1 MSVTQ
6 TVPTLSE
13 SNVPPRAISAPKSE
27 YSVSIGY
34 LRAFITLLVV
44 AHHAAIAYATFAP
57 PVAPSL
63 SAPPRWWQAFPIVD
77 PQKWNGASTIVG
89 FNDTFFMSLMFF
101 VSGLFAWKSLQR
113 KRVGGFL
120 RDRSLRLGI
129 PFLGAAAIVAPL
141 AYYPAYL
148 QIGNHGMA
156 GFVRQWLSL
165 RSWPA
170 GPAWFVWLLLAFD
183 FVVAT
188 LYFSK
193 PHRDGIG
200 GDVLARFSA
209 KPISFLGCLICLS
222 AAAYIPLAMKFNPL
236 SWTEFGPFA
245 FQTSRVLHYLVY
257 FLAGTLLGAYGLE
270 RGILAMSGK
279 LARCWWLWAIGAVVV
294 FLAASALFIMMVA
307 TGKAAA
313 TSWQVIG
320 DLAFTITCAT
330 TSLAFLAVFVRFAK
344 KPRGICDSLRDNAY
358 GIYLNHYAFV
368 TWLQYALIKSHLPA
382 VAKLTIVFSLA
393 VALSWITTAALR
405 RMPAVARV
413 I

>member
-1 MSVTQ
+1 MSATQ
-6 TVPTLSE
+6 TVPSVSE
-13 SNVPPRAISAPKSE
+13 PNAPPRAISAAKSE

-63 SAPPRWWQAFPIVD
+63 SAPPRWWQAFPILD
-77 PQKWNGASTIVG
+77 PQKWGGASMLVG

-101 VSGLFAWKSLQR
+101 ISGLFVWKSLQR

-129 PFLGAAAIVAPL
+129 PFLSAAAIVAPL

-156 GFVRQWLSL
+156 GFVHQWLSL
-165 RSWPA
+165 GAWPA

-183 FVVAT
+183 FVAAT

-193 PHRDGIG
+193 PNRTDIDGR
-200 GDVLARFSA
+200 VFARFSA
-209 KPISFLGCLICLS
+209 EPISFLGCLICVS

-257 FLAGTLLGAYGLE
+257 FLAGTSLGAYGLE
-270 RGILAMSGK
+270 RGILAMRGN
-279 LARCWWLWAIGAVVV
+279 LARRWWLWAIGAVVV
-294 FLAASALFIMMVA
+294 FLAASGLFIMMVT

-313 TSWQVIG
+313 TNWQVIG
-320 DLAFTITCAT
+320 DLVFTITCAT
-330 TSLAFLAVFVRFAK
+330 TSLALLAVFVRFAR
-344 KPRGICDSLRDNAY
+344 KPWGIFDSLRDNAY
-358 GIYLNHYAFV
+358 GIYLIHYAFV
-368 TWLQYALIKSHLPA
+368 TWLQYALIKSHLSA
-382 VAKLTIVFSLA
+382 VAKLTVVFSLA

-405 RMPAVARV
+405 RIPAVARV